1 MTEALY
7 HDPALA
13 ALYDA
18 SNGRRERP
26 GGRPDFEFVLDQ
38 AAGAGSTLDVG
49 CGTGGLAVLLSER
62 CAATGLDPARA
73 MLDVAR
79 ARAGG
84 GGVEWILGTA
94 PDLPPGRRWDLIAM
108 TGHAF
113 QCLIEDEEVAETLAA
128 CARALAPG
136 GEMVFDSRNP
146 ASGYREAW
154 AAAGG
159 FETSLES
166 PGGPV
171 RHRCETEFDAGTG
184 LVTYADEWRF
194 ADGAVR
200 RSTARLRSM
209 SRGEIAAALAR
220 AGMVAAKTFGDWHGA
235 SWQAGSPD
243 IVTVARHA

>member
-18 SNGRRERP
+18 SNGRREQP
-26 GGRPDFEFVLDQ
+26 GGRPDFEFVLDR
-38 AAGAGSTLDVG
+38 AAGAGSALDVG
-49 CGTGGLAVLLSER
+49 CGTGEVAVLLSER
-62 CAATGLDPARA
+62 CAATGLDPAPA
-73 MLDVAR
+73 MLGVAR
-79 ARAGG
+79 SRAGG
-84 GGVEWILGTA
+84 GGVEWMLGA
-94 PDLPPGRRWDLIAM
+94 AADLPAGRLWDLIAM

-113 QCLIEDEEVAETLAA
+113 QCLIEDEEVAKTLAA
-128 CARALAPG
+128 CARALAPE

-154 AAAGG
+154 AAVGG

-166 PGGPV
+166 PGDPV

-194 ADGAVR
+194 PDGTVR

-209 SRGEIAAALAR
+209 SRGQIAAALDAAGLR
-220 AGMVAAKTFGDWHGA
+220 AAETFGDWHGA
-235 SWQAGSPD
+235 PWAPAAPE